1 MNANNKTC
9 CMCSVVSPVQ
19 LALQYCTYVRGV
31 NRRAI
36 HPDKNRAPHSIFAQK
51 AAAPAVALPVPE
63 RVVRA
68 PSESDRT
75 CRALPAAGQAL
86 PLCQR
91 AQNHPATVRRRLAV
105 ELLYLEFSFG
115 LRQ

>member
-1 MNANNKTC
+1 M
-9 CMCSVVSPVQ
+9 
-19 LALQYCTYVRGV
+19 
-31 NRRAI
+31 
-36 HPDKNRAPHSIFAQK
+36 
-51 AAAPAVALPVPE
+51 ALPVPE